1 MAPLNSLEVVRMP
14 LNQQREGV
22 DQVSLRPSSAALAV
36 AAVLA
41 AAAALSACGSSN
53 SKSAKPSSLSVSIA
67 ESGKSAK
74 FTAPSSIK
82 GGLVALEVTN
92 KGKRPHGAQLVLLKG
107 GHTAQQA
114 LKVIGSDSN
123 KTPAWLRGEGGL
135 GTVAPGQT
143 ARATLNLPA
152 GRYVLADAGGPGS
165 SGPPA
170 YGELT
175 AKGGKTGSLP
185 STPTTITAANPAKD
199 KYDWKVSGPLKAGAN
214 RVTFDSKGKGA
225 IHLIGA
231 FRVKGN
237 PSKAALLK
245 ALKSNGKPP
254 GFVDPSSFTTS
265 AVIDGGKSQ
274 VTPVD
279 LQKPGKY
286 VLFCPL
292 SDRDGGKPHFE
303 EGMLKTVTVK

>member
-1 MAPLNSLEVVRMP
+1 MP
-14 LNQQREGV
+14 LNQQQEGI
-22 DQVSLRPSSAALAV
+22 DQVPKRPSSAALAV
-36 AAVLA
+36 AAILA

-53 SKSAKPSSLSVSIA
+53 SKSESAKPSSLSVSVA
-67 ESGKSAK
+67 ESGKGAK

-82 GGLVALEVTN
+82 GGLVTLEVTN
-92 KGKRPHGAQLVLLKG
+92 KGKRPHGAQLVLVKG
-107 GHTAQQA
+107 GHTTQQV
-114 LKVIGSDSN
+114 LKVISSDSN
-123 KTPAWLRGEGGL
+123 KTPAWGRAEGGL
-135 GTVAPGQT
+135 GEVAPGQT

-170 YGELT
+170 YAELT
-175 AKGGKTGSLP
+175 VKGGKTGSLP
-185 STPTTITAANPAKD
+185 STPTTITAANPGKD

-214 RVTFDSKGKGA
+214 RVTFDSKGKEA

-237 PSKAALLK
+237 PSKAALIK

-254 GFVDPSSFTTS
+254 GFVDTSSFSTS

-303 EGMLKTVTVK
+303 EGMLKTVTVR